1 MKKLFVIIFVLTL
14 SGCFSSTRAIK
25 GSDVT
30 FKELNQT
37 SFTCTINYTANADI
51 EWFEV
56 EIYLYDEFNNFVR
69 SNTERAINLVAGNDY
84 ILKIFDE
91 SKPFSIGH
99 CGQGVR
105 YEIKS
110 LSGDVKK

>member
-1 MKKLFVIIFVLTL
+1 MKKLIVLLLVLTL
-14 SGCFSSTRAIK
+14 SGCVSSTRTIK

-30 FKELNQT
+30 FKELNAT

-56 EIYLYDEFNNFVR
+56 QIYLYDEFNNFVR

-91 SKPFSIGH
+91 SKPMSIGH

-110 LSGDVKK
+110 LTGSAKK

>member
-1 MKKLFVIIFVLTL
+1 MKKIIFLVLLVTL
-14 SGCFSSTRAIK
+14 SGCVSSTRNIK
-25 GSDVT
+25 GSDIT
-30 FKELNQT
+30 FRTLNET

-56 EIYLYDEFNNFVR
+56 QINLYDEMDNFVR
-69 SNTERAINLVAGNDY
+69 SNTERGINLVAGNDY
-84 ILKIFDE
+84 ILNIFDE
-91 SKPFSIGH
+91 EKPFSIGH

-110 LSGDVKK
+110 LTGSVKK